1 MAGETIT
8 PLPRIMV
15 APNGA
20 RLTRAD
26 HPELPVTIAQTV
38 ATARACFEAGAGGIH
53 AHVRDADGGHVLD
66 AGLYRE
72 LLDELELA
80 VPEMACQI
88 TTEAVGRYSPAEQI
102 ALVRDVRPQMV
113 SVALREMTSEGWN
126 AEAEAF
132 YQWCA
137 MRGIAVQH
145 ILYDL
150 ADLDAL
156 AAHVTEDRLPAEHLQ
171 LLFVLGR
178 YADNHTADP
187 TDLDAFMDGYAQHEL
202 DADWA
207 VCAFG
212 QTETDILARTLS
224 LGGKVR
230 VGFENNLI
238 NRNGATAASNAER
251 VAEIVSVAG

>member
-1 MAGETIT
+1 MTAEAIT

-26 HPELPVTIAQTV
+26 HPALPVTIAETIE
-38 ATARACFEAGAGGIH
+38 TARACFDAGAGGIH
-53 AHVRDADGGHVLD
+53 AHVRDADGRHVLD
-66 AGLYRE
+66 AGLYRN
-72 LLDELELA
+72 LLDGLREA
-80 VPEMACQI
+80 VPGMACQI

-113 SVALREMTSEGWN
+113 SVALRELTSEGWN

-145 ILYDL
+145 ILYDP

-156 AAHVTEDRLPAEHLQ
+156 AAHVTGDRLPARHLQ

-178 YADNHTADP
+178 YAEHQTADP
-187 TDLDAFMDGYAQHEL
+187 ADLDGFIAGLARHGLE
-202 DADWA
+202 ADWA

-238 NRNGATAASNAER
+238 NRNGTTAASNAER